1 MLTEEKFIETSA
13 DQLSWFAMSATFGRE
28 LKAKTYLEERNIRC
42 FVPMK
47 YEMVNDPKQGKIRK
61 LIPALRNL
69 IFVHTTKEQIQTEK
83 SCLGYLH
90 YLTKPEGGSNV
101 PIIVPEYQ
109 MQQFITVC
117 DTYDDHLVYLSP
129 NEIKLEKGT
138 PVKIIG
144 SAFDGVEGTFVKV
157 DGVRQKKVVV
167 LVQGIT
173 AVMVAKFTNGYLQVL
188 DKS

>member
-42 FVPMK
+42 FIPMK
-47 YEMVNDPKQGKIRK
+47 YEMVNDPKKGKTRK

-69 IFVHTTKEQIQTEK
+69 IFVHTTKEQIQTET

-90 YLTKPEGGSNV
+90 YLTKPEGGRNV

-173 AVMVAKFTNGYLQVL
+173 AVMVAKFTDGYLQVL